1 MPLYVKDRYIPN
13 FLLNNPLRGTLYP
26 RGKILARFSEVVHQG
41 DTVLDE
47 GAGPGF
53 FTKSLLEL
61 VGQNGLVYAVDPNP
75 TSMYSLKKIQAQ
87 NLRVFLGSAGNLHFL
102 RDGEIDFV
110 FSNLVLC
117 CMGDPLSGMK
127 EISRVVKV
135 GGHVYASISKG
146 PFGMGELNQAA
157 WRKFLGSFELLQ
169 SGGGLTEEWALL
181 KKLG

>member
-1 MPLYVKDRYIPN
+1 MKDRYIPT
-13 FLLNNPLRGTLYP
+13 FLLNNPLRGALYP
-26 RGKILARFSEVVHQG
+26 RGKVLERFSEVVYQG
-41 DTVLDE
+41 DKVLDE

-75 TSMYSLKKIQAQ
+75 ASIDSLKKIGAK

-102 RDGEIDFV
+102 RDEEIDFA

-117 CMGDPLSGMK
+117 CMGDPLSGIK
-127 EISRVVKV
+127 ELNRVVKE
-135 GGHVYASISKG
+135 GGYVYASVSKG

-157 WRKFLGSFELLQ
+157 WRKFLGCFELLK

-181 KKLG
+181 KKPS